1 MANNISLVIR
11 REFLERVKK
20 KSFIITTILM
30 PVFMLAMMAAPALIM
45 MVTGSEE
52 RGITVI
58 DETGTIGARL
68 QSDKETHFT
77 LLESTPLDSALADT
91 EVAGVL
97 YIPAGIMDGKVSP
110 RLYTNGSS
118 SIALENNVSSQID
131 GIIEEER
138 LKQYDIENLD
148 KILEEV
154 HSDVKLMSIR
164 NDKEDG
170 ESQSASAAVS
180 YLIGIILTFLLYM
193 CLLLYGQMVMTSI
206 IEEKNN
212 RVLEIVVSSVKPTHL
227 MLGKICGIGLVAVTQ
242 ILIWGVLI
250 AAMSAFVLPAII
262 PDTALTEMSALNA
275 GTLDA
280 TSASMDVE
288 ILQAMSLMSNVGYIL
303 QLFGLLILFLTGGFL
318 LYAAIYAAIGSA
330 VDNIQDAS
338 QLQSFVIF
346 PIIIGIIFGMTAAS
360 DASSPAAIWTSF
372 IPFTSPMVMMARVPS
387 GIPMWEIG
395 LSLAILYA
403 SFLLMVWIAAK
414 IYRVGIFM
422 YGKKPSIKDL
432 IRWARYLSLI
442 HISEPTRPY

>member
-1 MANNISLVIR
+1 
-11 REFLERVKK
+11 
-20 KSFIITTILM
+20 
-30 PVFMLAMMAAPALIM
+30 
-45 MVTGSEE
+45 
-52 RGITVI
+52 
-58 DETGTIGARL
+58 
-68 QSDKETHFT
+68 
-77 LLESTPLDSALADT
+77 
-91 EVAGVL
+91 
-97 YIPAGIMDGKVSP
+97 
-110 RLYTNGSS
+110 
-118 SIALENNVSSQID
+118 
-131 GIIEEER
+131 
-138 LKQYDIENLD
+138 
-148 KILEEV
+148 
-154 HSDVKLMSIR
+154 
-164 NDKEDG
+164 
-170 ESQSASAAVS
+170 
-180 YLIGIILTFLLYM
+180 
-193 CLLLYGQMVMTSI
+193 
-206 IEEKNN
+206 
-212 RVLEIVVSSVKPTHL
+212 

-303 QLFGLLILFLTGGFL
+303 QLFGLLILFLIGGFL

-432 IRWARYLSLI
+432 IRWARYK
-442 HISEPTRPY
+442 

>member
-30 PVFMLAMMAAPALIM
+30 PVLMLAMMAAPALIM

-52 RGITVI
+52 RDITVI

-97 YIPAGIMDGKVSP
+97 YIPAGIMEGKVSP

-118 SIALENNVSSQID
+118 SIALESNVSSQID

-303 QLFGLLILFLTGGFL
+303 QLFGLLILFLIGGFL

-432 IRWARYLSLI
+432 IRWARYK
-442 HISEPTRPY
+442 